1 MVGKKNPDVE
11 RCLQMALKGVDAE
24 AAWKRCGCPGTLA
37 NLKRHIKAAAPSTAG
52 GAAEPS
58 APSAG
63 KRRRSTPAET
73 PHQRQQS
80 TSAASASA
88 ATRKRKEQ
96 PHGEVLS
103 GRTGAP
109 IGKKIRKT
117 SLQLETEVQNKALF
131 YQEYKAAH
139 KAATREYAA
148 YVAKGVH
155 RRKGCTASD
164 VAAKYHST
172 LSQDSKHSITDRA
185 LTNWLAHGKA
195 PGSSPQLPGPKCSK
209 FKRALIDTVQSYAR
223 MQQVAVGKSAR
234 GRELLNKAAAALKG
248 TDHEVI
254 LDSAGKRRRLLKAL
268 RTIGDP
274 LNITGKDSLAS
285 DVANIPEVWR
295 PLTMAVR
302 VAAPSEVSA

>member
-63 KRRRSTPAET
+63 KRRRSMPAET

-109 IGKKIRKT
+109 LGKKIRKT

-139 KAATREYAA
+139 KARLRASTPPTSPRACIGARAA
-148 YVAKGVH
+148 
-155 RRKGCTASD
+155 RRLTSLPSITARSRRTAS
-164 VAAKYHST
+164 T
-172 LSQDSKHSITDRA
+172 I
-185 LTNWLAHGKA
+185 
-195 PGSSPQLPGPKCSK
+195 SP
-209 FKRALIDTVQSYAR
+209 TAR
-223 MQQVAVGKSAR
+223 S
-234 GRELLNKAAAALKG
+234 
-248 TDHEVI
+248 
-254 LDSAGKRRRLLKAL
+254 
-268 RTIGDP
+268 P
-274 LNITGKDSLAS
+274 TG
-285 DVANIPEVWR
+285 
-295 PLTMAVR
+295 
-302 VAAPSEVSA
+302 